1 MKKIM
6 NEYQFLLEEV
16 KKALP
21 SIYLDE
27 RIVLSRTI
35 KEVEAFVSKRLKKA
49 KEIEGYIPISSGFLL
64 ENIILLYVNIYRFVS
79 YYEANLKMRS
89 ILKSITDMIFR
100 VDLGVEYVSVA
111 RIRNVSDELN
121 ELSRIID
128 KNNNELK
135 SIIESSSSIS
145 IWFYLERL
153 EMLIKEN
160 ESLESTFLR
169 TYDECK
175 DVKENQD
182 IQEKY
187 QLIVRKRTKK

>member
-1 MKKIM
+1 M